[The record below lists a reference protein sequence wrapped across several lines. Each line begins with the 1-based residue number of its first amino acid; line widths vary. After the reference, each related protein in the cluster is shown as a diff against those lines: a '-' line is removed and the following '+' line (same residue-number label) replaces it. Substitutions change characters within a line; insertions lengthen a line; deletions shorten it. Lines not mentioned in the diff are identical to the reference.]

1 VLQKLWLLVAGQVV
15 PWLAL
20 PAGSYWPTWV
30 EVVGVLGAAALLAGL
45 YRLLR
50 HLTHLQEG

>member
-1 VLQKLWLLVAGQVV
+1 VLQKLWLLVAGQAV

-20 PAGSYWPTWV
+20 PAGRYWPTWV
-30 EVVGVLGAAALLAGL
+30 EVVGLLGAAALLAGL
-45 YRLLR
+45 YLLLC